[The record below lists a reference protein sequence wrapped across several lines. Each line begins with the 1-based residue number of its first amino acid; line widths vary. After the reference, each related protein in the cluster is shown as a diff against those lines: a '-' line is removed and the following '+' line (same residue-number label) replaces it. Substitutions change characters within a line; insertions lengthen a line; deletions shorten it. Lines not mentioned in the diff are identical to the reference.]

1 MYIKFLNKGSGKPSR
16 AAAYLISDK
25 DHKKNKRADVKILR
39 GDPQTFTAIAE
50 SLTFK
55 LRYTSAVIAFAESDN
70 PTSED
75 ISEVLDAFEKHAFSG
90 LEKHQYHMTA
100 VMHEED
106 DGSKHVH
113 ILVPRVELES
123 KKSLNIAPPGH
134 AKYYD
139 PLRDY
144 FNYKKG
150 WARPDDINLKRDTQQ
165 PHHEHFK
172 AKVLERLNDKQS
184 VIDARKLINS
194 YLRQRIESDLIINRD
209 DVIDALKDIGHITR
223 IGKDY
228 ISFRPN
234 TASKAIRLKGAFYES
249 NFNIKSYFEDRS
261 RERTTEATS
270 TTDNENST
278 ANSRLAQL
286 EFERFTKLSEQ
297 RATHNNEYYNEVE
310 RRKSERNAKHRAEL
324 DVNQD
329 IRTTNESSSNIDRS
343 NRFNAEE
350 ATANTRRTDTRIES
364 SNSFDARQ
372 LTTNSKRADTGVE
385 RRNNSDAER
394 AKENNFDDE
403 QPRDETVG
411 LLSNL
416 EKRNTASLR
425 TTGEYQKAEKNQ
437 LVYTDANSIFNR
449 NTDNQNLDNLNERT
463 ATTTQSRANETQEP
477 SYSPERDIE
486 TIRELKQRI
495 NDTKRVIATTKR
507 SIVSND
513 TASRATTF
521 RDKLTT
527 AFSELFKRVRNTYQS
542 AFNRQIE
549 STVKRVTTEKHHR
562 TNDFKTNRATENG
575 FDFTD
580 LTTLFAQFERYRRN
594 RLERDRKLKR
604 DIERAIAN
612 TIQITEVN
620 QSSNKIIN
628 YLEHSPI
635 KPQTH
640 AKATEAIKSNEVR
653 KLSADAD
660 SYFLD
665 AIRKKDGWQYFEL
678 LNKRLIS
685 LNNSTQMIFKRDE
698 LDCIDAIIE
707 NDKAHIEYLKNNF
720 KKDNANFHLSDTE
733 HAWLAC
739 VEKSTQKIEQTLYEK
754 RLKQGFITE
763 RSYEPELNQ
772 SRENRATNNKDNNNL
787 TNDL

>member
-1 MYIKFLNKGSGKPSR
+1 MYIKFLKKGSGKPSR
-16 AAAYLISDK
+16 AASYLISDK

-50 SLTFK
+50 SLNFK
-55 LRYTSAVIAFAESDN
+55 LRYTSAVIAFAESDK

-75 ISEVLDAFEKHAFSG
+75 ISEVLDAFEKHAFAG

-150 WARPDDINLKRDTQQ
+150 WARPDDIKLKRDTQQ

-172 AKVLERLNDKQS
+172 AKVLEKLGEDQS
-184 VIDARKLINS
+184 VLDARKLINS
-194 YLRQRIESDLIINRD
+194 YIRQRIECGLVTNREG
-209 DVIDALKDIGHITR
+209 VIESLKELGDITR

-228 ISFRPN
+228 ISFRQN
-234 TASKAIRLKGAFYES
+234 TGARAIRLKGAFYES

-310 RRKSERNAKHRAEL
+310 RRKSERNAKRRAKL

-329 IRTTNESSSNIDRS
+329 IRTTNESSANIDRS

-350 ATANTRRTDTRIES
+350 ATANTR
-364 SNSFDARQ
+364 
-372 LTTNSKRADTGVE
+372 RADTGVE

-425 TTGEYQKAEKNQ
+425 TTGEYQKAEQNQ

-477 SYSPERDIE
+477 SYSPERNIE

-549 STVKRVTTEKHHR
+549 STFKRVTTEKHHR

-580 LTTLFAQFERYRRN
+580 LATLFAQFERYRRN

-612 TIQITEVN
+612 TIQIAEVN

-628 YLEHSPI
+628 YLEHNPM

-660 SYFLD
+660 HYFLD

-772 SRENRATNNKDNNNL
+772 SRKNRATNNKDNDYP
-787 TNDL
+787 TNSY